1 MIMNESERTILLVED
16 DANEVFLLERAFQK
30 ANLRFP
36 LQVVRDGQEA
46 IDYLKH
52 LGSFADRVRY
62 PVPNLM
68 LLDLKMP
75 RKNGFEVLEWLRSQP
90 ALKGLIVVVL
100 TSSDLAADI
109 NRAYALGTNSYL
121 VKPGNFAD
129 LVQLVKSLDSYWF
142 LLNQSPDLGVASGGA
157 ALPLQAHCEVV

>member
-1 MIMNESERTILLVED
+1 MNGSDRTILLVED
-16 DANEVFLLERAFQK
+16 DPNEVFLLERAFQK

-46 IDYLKH
+46 IDYFKR
-52 LGSFADRVRY
+52 LGSFADRGRY
-62 PVPNLM
+62 PVPDLM

-90 ALKGLIVVVL
+90 GWKRLIVVVF

-121 VKPGNFAD
+121 VKPGNFEN
-129 LVQLVKSLDSYWF
+129 LIQLVKTLESYWF
-142 LLNQSPDLGVASGGA
+142 LLNQSPNLGVSSGA
-157 ALPLQAHCEVV
+157 EALPLQDHCGAV